1 MFLILY
7 NFNEVI
13 LMDSKRVLTAV
24 RDYIEDDDLLG
35 KNLTHLKLKGLL
47 KNELEY
53 KQDNQV
59 VREKTVLDDIS
70 FFVWTRTSKH
80 NFITINI
87 EFWIQRNVNVP
98 KSYSDNVKDS
108 EISNYHKKFLNIL
121 DKKFIDNSTST
132 SNKSLDYADYKFD
145 YDGFVGLRI
154 MFSHSLYYPSA
165 LQEDSNY
172 NISEEIYKLIK
183 ESHNI
188 FFVNDTKFRDILID
202 LVNPI
207 KLISVEM
214 KKSNDELEDF
224 SNDFQK
230 KLDQITEK
238 NKKK

>member
-1 MFLILY
+1 
-7 NFNEVI
+7 
-13 LMDSKRVLTAV
+13 MDSKRVLTAV

-59 VREKTVLDDIS
+59 VREKTVLDDVS

-224 SNDFQK
+224 SSDFQK

>member
-59 VREKTVLDDIS
+59 VREKTVLDDVS

>member
-1 MFLILY
+1 
-7 NFNEVI
+7 
-13 LMDSKRVLTAV
+13 MDSKRVLTAV

-59 VREKTVLDDIS
+59 VREKTVLDDVS